1 MVSVNIKIGI
11 ASIITFLLYVTYC
24 VLTALGLYGT
34 TKLYPQTMEESVNK
48 YDMLLFP
55 TFKTFSCLVVVYVLQ
70 FIWLVY
76 SLSCM
81 CRNGDGSHMFS
92 IKFFASFSVSLCFY
106 VGAAFAWWR
115 EEVVATFIL
124 LIFQVI
130 FMKLAFGLSCYDLND
145 YLKTNDIKE
154 DNKCDVWCQRFLVQN
169 GLQFGVVVNILV
181 FVGIVSVF
189 LHFELGASDF
199 SVSLGMLIM
208 LGVAIII
215 WFSIES
221 FPLRSF
227 TDYTFTSYIAFI
239 YYFSGLVANIWGKD
253 KTIAGFAVFFLV
265 ASCLLFVT
273 RIFLII
279 YRSSKRGSYEN
290 ITYTVKTDTVNA

>member
-11 ASIITFLLYVTYC
+11 ASIITFILYVTYC

-34 TKLYPQTMEESVNK
+34 TKLYPKSMEEMVDK
-48 YDMLLFP
+48 YHILLFP
-55 TFKTFSCLVVVYVLQ
+55 TSKTYSCLVVVYALQ

-81 CRNGDGSHMFS
+81 CRNGDGSYMFS
-92 IKFFASFSVSLCFY
+92 IKFFASFSVSLCFG
-106 VGAAFAWWR
+106 VGATFAWLR
-115 EEVVATFIL
+115 EEIVATFIL

-130 FMKLAFGLSCYDLND
+130 FLKVAFGLSCYDLND
-145 YLKTNDIKE
+145 YLKANDIKGE
-154 DNKCDVWCQRFLVQN
+154 NKCDVWCQRILVQN
-169 GLQFGVVVNILV
+169 GLQFGVVVSILV

-208 LGVAIII
+208 LGVAIIV
-215 WFSIES
+215 WFFIES

-227 TDYTFTSYIAFI
+227 TEYTFTSYIAFI
-239 YYFSGLVANIWGKD
+239 YYLSGLVANVWGED
-253 KTIAGFAVFFLV
+253 KTFAGFAVFFLV
-265 ASCLLFVT
+265 ASCLLFVA
-273 RIFLII
+273 RAFLIV

-290 ITYTVKTDTVNA
+290 ITYTVKTDTVNT